1 LTCAIP
7 YRDRVRRPETSEAWA
22 VLVAAAAVMVTA
34 VVLVLLALSGSRW
47 WPLASGLF
55 GIACLVMAVA
65 QYRVLT
71 RKTSSGR

>member
-1 LTCAIP
+1 
-7 YRDRVRRPETSEAWA
+7 
-22 VLVAAAAVMVTA
+22 MVTA
-34 VVLVLLALSGSRW
+34 VVLVVLALSGSPW